1 MANNSNNASDYLNP
15 ASQVMIQQIE
25 QANKNAERSYWWMKG
40 VDCDEAQRL
49 GVNDM
54 VQSVLDLLQKVD
66 YESVGQFTG
75 VYDCNGKEV
84 YEGDIVL
91 ARSEGECRMC
101 QVVFSERTCSF
112 FLYNNSGP
120 WYISADNT
128 MKDTLLEIIGN
139 IHDNPDIIK

>member
-1 MANNSNNASDYLNP
+1 MRKIKFRGKSSYDRRWIIGALVPNGKQP
-15 ASQVMIQQIE
+15 CI
-25 QANKNAERSYWWMKG
+25 AEFGKLFELTE
-40 VDCDEAQRL
+40 VD
-49 GVNDM
+49 
-54 VQSVLDLLQKVD
+54 S
-66 YESVGQFTG
+66 ESVGQFTG
-75 VYDCNGKEV
+75 VYDCNGKEI

-139 IHDNPDIIK
+139 IHDNPDLIK